1 MTNLFLLLCCVTQD
15 FSWGPGFSSS
25 HPCETESQ
33 SFSST
38 LQEGS
43 SPESPAA
50 FEITMVSAKRTL
62 CFTIL
67 PFHFLISPLFHCL
80 IIHIYICWRGAG
92 FCPQNSQNLYKRRRC
107 LKLVRSSWETR
118 HSKYKLRQLDLVA
131 VRIWKRQG
139 RDRFRQV
146 MSVRCKA
153 GETTREE

>member
-15 FSWGPGFSSS
+15 FSWGPGSSSS
-25 HPCETESQ
+25 HPGETESQ

-43 SPESPAA
+43 SPAA
-50 FEITMVSAKRTL
+50 FEITMVSAKRTP

-80 IIHIYICWRGAG
+80 IIHIYICWRGSG
-92 FCPQNSQNLYKRRRC
+92 FCPQNSQNLYKQRRC

-118 HSKYKLRQLDLVA
+118 LGAYKLRQLDLAA
-131 VRIWKRQG
+131 VKICKRQG
-139 RDRFRQV
+139 TGRFRQV
-146 MSVRCKA
+146 MSVISV
-153 GETTREE
+153 GG